1 MLCLLKESVLYQIC
15 KCINEYLIHNM
26 VSFPKKLV
34 LTYVGWVFPAVTKG
48 VGVKYPIDFFIIF
61 FFTFILSEEIVYQET
76 VYPFNIFFFIFKL
89 LNCVPPSLSRCGA
102 QHWQNSLQ
110 QQIGTHL
117 GPPGKLLCLLAVWHL
132 LSFPSELA
140 PVINITTNYILTY
153 IFFFFSLMYS
163 SLECL
168 IASRRLKGFFF
179 PNI

>member
-1 MLCLLKESVLYQIC
+1 MQFSRKPKPKMLCLLKESVLYQIC

-26 VSFPKKLV
+26 VNFPKKLV
-34 LTYVGWVFPAVTKG
+34 LTYVGWAFPAVTKG
-48 VGVKYPIDFFIIF
+48 VGVKYPIDFFLLF
-61 FFTFILSEEIVYQET
+61 FSLLSFFQKKLCIKKLCILLTF
-76 VYPFNIFFFIFKL
+76 FFFIFKL

-153 IFFFFSLMYS
+153 IFFFPYVF
-163 SLECL
+163 L
-168 IASRRLKGFFF
+168 IRVF
-179 PNI
+179 NC